1 MTLLKQNLGVSLTW
15 PVSLIQGKITFASV
29 LHTYEEFLSGGVSLS
44 PVKHSTTAKLSLTIG
59 TDTVEEFL
67 TMVTDS
73 GNLFWDQ
80 KEQFDE
86 KTGAE

>member
-1 MTLLKQNLGVSLTW
+1 VSLTL

-29 LHTYEEFLSGGVSLS
+29 LHTTEEFLSGVSLS

-67 TMVTDS
+67 TVVSDS
-73 GNLFWDQ
+73 GNFCWDQ
-80 KEQFDE
+80 KVQFDE
-86 KTGAE
+86 KTGGE